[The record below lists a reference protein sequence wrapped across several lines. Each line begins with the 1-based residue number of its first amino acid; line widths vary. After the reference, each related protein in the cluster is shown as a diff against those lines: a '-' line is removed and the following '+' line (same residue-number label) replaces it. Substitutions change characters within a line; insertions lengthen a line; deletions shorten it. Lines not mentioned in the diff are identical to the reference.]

1 MDGGRGYNGKSPW
14 GAVGSGERAR
24 WEGRKG
30 RVGNG
35 RRKDPGSR
43 GELWPDPERQS
54 EALRLVSGTPSGTL
68 SPRHSPSL
76 VQLPR
81 KAV

>member
-1 MDGGRGYNGKSPW
+1 MGAGLQWEESLGCGRVRREGVVGG
-14 GAVGSGERAR
+14 
-24 WEGRKG
+24 KG

-35 RRKDPGSR
+35 RRKDTGSH

-54 EALRLVSGTPSGTL
+54 EALRLVSGSPSGTL
-68 SPRHSPSL
+68 SPRHSRSL
-76 VQLPR
+76 VQPPR